1 YLLGLWAGALAF
13 PDAPE
18 RWVAWLR
25 WTWWGAALATAFWL
39 ALVLVL
45 TAEEGGSRFGA
56 LLRRN
61 RLWMT
66 ALPIAAG
73 AVFSLLGVGSEAIL
87 RWSEAFPGPAPI
99 IIGDN
104 PIAWHLPPGS
114 LFPVYEAYL
123 LLTLGAPVVVLAW
136 LRRATPPGGPLNARF
151 GGLLACSVVFL
162 LGGIY
167 IGVPTAIF

>member
-1 YLLGLWAGALAF
+1 MQVLPSLPGGLEGLFVYAGMLLVWAQALFVISRGGRAPVPILATLAMGMFSVYLLGLWAGALAF

-73 AVFSLLGVGSEAIL
+73 AGFSLLGVGSEVIL
-87 RWSEAFPGPAPI
+87 
-99 IIGDN
+99 
-104 PIAWHLPPGS
+104 
-114 LFPVYEAYL
+114 
-123 LLTLGAPVVVLAW
+123 
-136 LRRATPPGGPLNARF
+136 
-151 GGLLACSVVFL
+151 
-162 LGGIY
+162 
-167 IGVPTAIF
+167 